1 MTQFLKALS
10 IVLNPLIMPTTVFAI
25 ILYLAPEAARP
36 LNLDQSQDLLLLLGL
51 TTFFIPLLSLG
62 LLKLSSSIKSF
73 QMGSRRERTVPFFF
87 MASFY
92 GLTAYMFITKIRVNE
107 FLTVILITI
116 ATLVFVIA
124 LLTVYIK
131 VCVHSAAIAAV
142 VGFMLGIIVK
152 VPSTSLFYPLIGG
165 IIMLGATM
173 SARLSLN
180 VHTPAEV
187 VVGSGLGFI
196 FGIVSILIFT

>member
-62 LLKLSSSIKSF
+62 FLKLSSSIKSF

-142 VGFMLGIIVK
+142 VGFMLGIMVK

>member
-62 LLKLSSSIKSF
+62 FLKLSSSIKSF

-142 VGFMLGIIVK
+142 IGFMLGIIVK

>member
-1 MTQFLKALS
+1 
-10 IVLNPLIMPTTVFAI
+10 
-25 ILYLAPEAARP
+25 
-36 LNLDQSQDLLLLLGL
+36 
-51 TTFFIPLLSLG
+51 
-62 LLKLSSSIKSF
+62 
-73 QMGSRRERTVPFFF
+73 MGSRRERTVPFFF

-196 FGIVSILIFT
+196 FGNVSILIFT